1 MNQEITESRKKDRM
15 AFICIIVSVV
25 ALIAGI
31 AFPIPMAD
39 SFSPGALASFVA
51 FLASLGSVKDK
62 GSNLPALLAFALS
75 FSAMTISIFCMRMAM

>member
-51 FLASLGSVKDK
+51 FLA
-62 GSNLPALLAFALS
+62 FALS